1 MGLQLWV
8 CFPGQFA
15 ILSRDALLIP
25 VWKRSKGMVLNRPLI
40 LSLIL
45 SFVLLKDHLLF
56 NSSVLQAGCLSCG
69 LKWTEI

>member
-8 CFPGQFA
+8 YFPGQFV
-15 ILSRDALLIP
+15 IPNRDALLIP
-25 VWKRSKGMVLNRPLI
+25 VWKRSKGMVLNSL
-40 LSLIL
+40 LIL

-56 NSSVLQAGCLSCG
+56 NGSVLQAGCLSCG